1 MKKIVYLLVLLGL
14 IALSQPNQ
22 AQFRDW
28 GTKFGARYNMLLP
41 QNEFPN
47 VGFGENDKF
56 AFDNYTMSWLL
67 EGFVGFELMPVLE
80 LDINA
85 GYGSYAGFQ
94 FNYEGYYK
102 SEIIPVN
109 LRLRVA
115 PFDLKGWNPY
125 FYLGGGI
132 MHYSNKY
139 PEENRAPSPVD
150 VKSDGWA
157 GIFPLGI
164 GTEIALSDNVLVDIS
179 LGGAFS
185 STTALNNYDNGNNIM
200 DAYYNLGVGLT
211 YTGESCS
218 SDRDNDGLGKC
229 EEEKLGTNPRNP
241 DTDGD
246 GLTDGEEV
254 LVYKTNPLQTD
265 TDLDGLSDFDEVKKY
280 KTDPLKADT
289 DGDGLNDGEEVLKYK
304 TNPLN
309 ADTDNDGLNDGDEV
323 IKYKTDPNKADT
335 DGDGLKDGEE
345 VHGVNVDLKVAGIP
359 AETKLCKTDPLNPD
373 TDGDGLKDGEE
384 VMTYKTDPLNVDTDG
399 GTINDGV
406 EVKRG
411 TNPLDPADD
420 VVKIGVPVIL
430 DGITFAT
437 GKSDITP
444 QSENTLRKALKT
456 LQTYSDISVEI
467 SGHTDNV
474 GSDASNQKLSERRA
488 NAVRDWLVREGINP
502 DRITAVGYGESQP
515 TATNDTP
522 EGRQKNRRIE
532 FKRIK

>member
-1 MKKIVYLLVLLGL
+1 MKNLVYILVLFGL
-14 IALSQPNQ
+14 IAMSQPNQ
-22 AQFRDW
+22 AQFKDW
-28 GTKFGARYNMLLP
+28 GTKFGARYNILLP

-47 VGFGENDKF
+47 IGFGENDKF
-56 AFDNYTMSWLL
+56 SFDNYTMSWLL

-109 LRLRVA
+109 LRFRIA

-139 PEENRAPSPVD
+139 FELSNVASPVE
-150 VKSDGWA
+150 VKSDGWV

-164 GTEIALSDNVLVDIS
+164 GIEIALSDQVLADIS

-185 STTALNNYDNGNNIM
+185 STTALNNYDDGNNTM

-211 YTGESCS
+211 FTGESCS
-218 SDRDNDGLGKC
+218 SDKDNDGLGKC
-229 EEEKLGTNPRNP
+229 EEEKLGTSLRNP

-254 LVYKTNPLQTD
+254 RVYKTNPLLAD

-304 TNPLN
+304 TDPLN
-309 ADTDNDGLNDGDEV
+309 PDTDNDGLKDGEEV
-323 IKYKTDPNKADT
+323 IKYQTDPTKADT
-335 DGDGLKDGEE
+335 DGDGLNDGAE
-345 VHGVNVDLKVAGIP
+345 VLTYSTN
-359 AETKLCKTDPLNPD
+359 PLNKD
-373 TDGDGLKDGEE
+373 TDGDELSDYDE
-384 VMTYKTDPLNVDTDG
+384 VMTYKSNPLVKDTDG

-411 TNPLDPADD
+411 TDPLDPADD

-437 GKSDITP
+437 GKSEITP

-456 LQTYSDISVEI
+456 LQTYPDISVEI

-488 NAVRDWLVREGINP
+488 NAVKDWLVREGINS

>member
-1 MKKIVYLLVLLGL
+1 MKKLVYFLILLGL
-14 IALSQPNQ
+14 IAMSQPNQ
-22 AQFRDW
+22 AQFKDW
-28 GTKFGARYNMLLP
+28 GTKFGGRYNILMP

-47 VGFGENDKF
+47 FGFGENDKF
-56 AFDNYTMSWLL
+56 SFDNYTMSWLL

-94 FNYEGYYK
+94 LNYVGYYK

-109 LRLRVA
+109 LRFRIA
-115 PFDLKGWNPY
+115 PFDLEGWNPY

-139 PEENRAPSPVD
+139 PELNNSPSPVE

-185 STTALNNYDNGNNIM
+185 STTALNNYDGGNNIM

-229 EEEKLGTNPRNP
+229 EEEKLGTNPKNP

-254 LVYKTNPLQTD
+254 RVYKTNPLLAD

-309 ADTDNDGLNDGDEV
+309 PDTDNDGLKDGEEV
-323 IKYKTDPNKADT
+323 IKYLTDPTKADT
-335 DGDGLKDGEE
+335 DGDGLNDGAE
-345 VHGVNVDLKVAGIP
+345 VLTYSTN
-359 AETKLCKTDPLNPD
+359 PLNKD
-373 TDGDGLKDGEE
+373 TDGDELSDYDE
-384 VMTYKTDPLNVDTDG
+384 VMTYKTNPLVKDTDG
-399 GTINDGV
+399 GTVDDGV

-411 TNPLDPADD
+411 TDPLDPSDD

-437 GKSDITP
+437 GKADITP

-456 LQTYSDISVEI
+456 LQTYPDISVEI

-488 NAVRDWLVREGINP
+488 NAVKDWLVREGINP

>member
-1 MKKIVYLLVLLGL
+1 MKKLVYFLVLFGL
-14 IALSQPNQ
+14 IAMSQPNQ
-22 AQFRDW
+22 AQFKDW
-28 GTKFGARYNMLLP
+28 GTKFGARYNMLMP

-47 VGFGENDKF
+47 MGFGGNDKF
-56 AFDNYTMSWLL
+56 TFDNYTMSWLL

-80 LDINA
+80 LDVNA

-109 LRLRVA
+109 LRFRIA

-125 FYLGGGI
+125 LYLGGGI

-139 PEENRAPSPVD
+139 PELSNVASPVD
-150 VKSDGWA
+150 VKSDGWT

-185 STTALNNYDNGNNIM
+185 STTALNNYNDGNDLM

-211 YTGESCS
+211 YAGESCG

-246 GLTDGEEV
+246 GLMDGEEV
-254 LVYKTNPLQTD
+254 RVYKTNPLLAD

-280 KTDPLKADT
+280 KTDPLKVDT

-304 TNPLN
+304 TDPLN
-309 ADTDNDGLNDGDEV
+309 PDTDIDGLKDGEEV
-323 IKYKTDPNKADT
+323 ITYRTDPLKADT
-335 DGDGLKDGEE
+335 DGDGLKDSEE
-345 VHGVNVDLKVAGIP
+345 VH
-359 AETKLCKTDPLNPD
+359 TYKTDPLNPD

-384 VMTYKTDPLNVDTDG
+384 VHTYKTDPLKADTDG
-399 GTINDGV
+399 GTIDDGV

-411 TNPLDPADD
+411 TDPLDPSDD

-430 DGITFAT
+430 EGVTFAT
-437 GKSDITP
+437 GKSEITP
-444 QSENTLRKALKT
+444 ESENTLRKALKT
-456 LQTYSDISVEI
+456 LQAHPDISVEI

-488 NAVRDWLVREGINP
+488 NAVRDWLIREGINP

-515 TATNDTP
+515 TATNSTP

>member
-1 MKKIVYLLVLLGL
+1 MNKLVYFLILLGL
-14 IALSQPNQ
+14 IAMSQPNQ
-22 AQFRDW
+22 AQFKDW

-56 AFDNYTMSWLL
+56 SFDNYTMSWLL

-139 PEENRAPSPVD
+139 PEENRAASPVD

-254 LVYKTNPLQTD
+254 RVYKTNPLLAD

-309 ADTDNDGLNDGDEV
+309 ADTDNDGLKDGEEV
-323 IKYKTDPNKADT
+323 IKYNTDPTKADT
-335 DGDGLKDGEE
+335 DGDGLNDGAE
-345 VHGVNVDLKVAGIP
+345 VLTYSTN
-359 AETKLCKTDPLNPD
+359 PLNKD
-373 TDGDGLKDGEE
+373 TDGDDLSDYDE
-384 VMTYKTDPLNVDTDG
+384 VMTYKTNPLVKDTDG
-399 GTINDGV
+399 GTIDDGV

-411 TNPLDPADD
+411 TDPLDPSDD

-437 GKSDITP
+437 GKSEITP

-456 LQTYSDISVEI
+456 LQTYSDITVEI

-488 NAVRDWLVREGINP
+488 NAVKDWLVREGINP